1 MKNSLC
7 VWLCNYSQL
16 TAELWILLFS
26 NKVGWIKGRTALK
39 QMHLGY
45 SIYLPYNMG
54 GHSKTK
60 QNEFIK
66 FESRKMVVKDLGT
79 RVNKNFDQ
87 QLKFIVR

>member
-1 MKNSLC
+1 
-7 VWLCNYSQL
+7 
-16 TAELWILLFS
+16 
-26 NKVGWIKGRTALK
+26 
-39 QMHLGY
+39 MHLGY

-60 QNEFIK
+60 QSEFIK